1 MNFQKIALK
10 IAYWLVA
17 FSILVLIG
25 FTFYARHLISGQSQS
40 TQNISVKKTETEES
54 TNIEISGMSMTI
66 DNEKAKKEVAELRE
80 AMKKEEEGRTGEQ

>member
-25 FTFYARHLISGQSQS
+25 FTFFARHIISGKSQS
-40 TQNISVKKTETEES
+40 TQNVSVEKIETEES

-66 DNEKAKKEVAELRE
+66 DNERAKEEVAALRE
-80 AMKKEEEGRTGEQ
+80 AMKKDEEGRRGKQ

>member
-25 FTFYARHLISGQSQS
+25 FTFFARQIISGNSQS
-40 TQNISVKKTETEES
+40 TQDVSVEKIETEES
-54 TNIEISGMSMTI
+54 TNIEIAGMSMKI
-66 DNEKAKKEVAELRE
+66 DNEKAKEEVAALRD
-80 AMKKEEEGRTGEQ
+80 AMKKDEEGRRGKQ